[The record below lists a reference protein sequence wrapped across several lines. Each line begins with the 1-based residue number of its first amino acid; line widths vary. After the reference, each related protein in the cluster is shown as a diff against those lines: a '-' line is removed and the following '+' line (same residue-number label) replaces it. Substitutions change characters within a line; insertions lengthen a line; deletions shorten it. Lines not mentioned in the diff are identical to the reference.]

1 MSLFKRISL
10 TKTLRVPILILFLL
24 LVVVSSW
31 KSPSAT
37 PVLGIALIVV
47 SLAIAF
53 FFVFRKHRM
62 AYLEGKL
69 TRAAFVRNTCLDVFG
84 ILLAVALA
92 GLLGRYVAGVVAM
105 PIRNDLIR
113 LLAGVIIGL
122 LVGAGVGTLVFR
134 LWGRFIKLSPET
146 L

>member
-1 MSLFKRISL
+1 MSPVKM
-10 TKTLRVPILILFLL
+10 LRVPILILFLL
-24 LVVVSSW
+24 LIVVSSW

-37 PVLGIALIVV
+37 PALGMALIVI
-47 SLAIAF
+47 SLSIAF
-53 FFVFRKHRM
+53 YSVFRKHRM

-69 TRAAFVRNTCLDVFG
+69 TRAAFVRNTYLDVFG

-92 GLLGRYVAGVVAM
+92 GWLGRYVAGVVVM

-113 LLAGVIIGL
+113 LLAGAVIGL
-122 LVGAGVGTLVFR
+122 LVGAGVGTLVCR

>member
-1 MSLFKRISL
+1 MSLFKQISSV
-10 TKTLRVPILILFLL
+10 KMLRLPILILFLL
-24 LVVVSSW
+24 SVVVSSW

-37 PVLGIALIVV
+37 PALGIVLIVV

-53 FFVFRKHRM
+53 FSVFRKHRM

-69 TRAAFVRNTCLDVFG
+69 TRAAFVRNTCLDMSG
-84 ILLAVALA
+84 ILLAVAFA

-113 LLAGVIIGL
+113 LLAGVVIGL
-122 LVGAGVGTLVFR
+122 LVGAGVGTLVCR